1 MWTLL
6 MAAIGIAFICL
17 KEEFYEPMYLSDSLI
32 LSNRIFRLIRFK
44 YNSRNWDLYSGCCI
58 IRRIASCKNDNY
70 DTARYSHSNRRIL

>member
-44 YNSRNWDLYSGCCI
+44 YNSRNWDLYPGCCI
-58 IRRIASCKNDNY
+58 IR
-70 DTARYSHSNRRIL
+70 